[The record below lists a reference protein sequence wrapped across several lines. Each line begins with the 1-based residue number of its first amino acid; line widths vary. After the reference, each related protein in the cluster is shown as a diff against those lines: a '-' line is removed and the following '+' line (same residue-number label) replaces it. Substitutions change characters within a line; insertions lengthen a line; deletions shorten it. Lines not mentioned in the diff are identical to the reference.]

1 MDEDT
6 PDSRGAG
13 FLAGLQPSGTGLAEG
28 WASFLVHCC
37 HSGASDQR
45 PGPELSDR
53 KGCSSHFFLSSLSA
67 QDWFQ
72 KGSVK
77 TIVTKRRIPFL
88 FLGQT
93 KQEGGEWRTL
103 VSHPRLNIVGTS
115 AGLVW
120 GRSKLGHCPPEEPSL
135 LTPDDGELPPRGLT
149 PNSEQD
155 HFHVVFLSL
164 AISILRLS
172 PSFISIYVVVYTT
185 LYLNV
190 VCADPCALG
199 FVVSKGKG
207 ISLPSEYVLQ
217 IDEHLQ
223 IALRCVNL
231 RCEIIDRVRR
241 LSHIS
246 GIDGFLSR
254 LACDL
259 GR

>member
-1 MDEDT
+1 M
-6 PDSRGAG
+6 
-13 FLAGLQPSGTGLAEG
+13 
-28 WASFLVHCC
+28 
-37 HSGASDQR
+37 
-45 PGPELSDR
+45 
-53 KGCSSHFFLSSLSA
+53 
-67 QDWFQ
+67 
-72 KGSVK
+72 
-77 TIVTKRRIPFL
+77 
-88 FLGQT
+88 
-93 KQEGGEWRTL
+93 
-103 VSHPRLNIVGTS
+103 SHPRLNIVGTS

-135 LTPDDGELPPRGLT
+135 LTPDDGELPLRGLT
-149 PNSEQD
+149 ANSEQD

-172 PSFISIYVVVYTT
+172 PSFISIYIVVYTT